1 MYGIALGCVFVLLA
15 AYAGGTE
22 HHKISI
28 YQLPPSI
35 KERMRAAKPDRKKR
49 NGVES
54 DVRSAWESLDLEHK
68 GKGLPAVGS
77 FGAVGLQ
84 EQTYRDPEVTN
95 QNLRRQFG

>member
-1 MYGIALGCVFVLLA
+1 M
-15 AYAGGTE
+15 
-22 HHKISI
+22 
-28 YQLPPSI
+28 
-35 KERMRAAKPDRKKR
+35 
-49 NGVES
+49 
-54 DVRSAWESLDLEHK
+54 EHK